1 MSNLGKIRTVSKTFR
16 GLCTLGLVAL
26 PLGTVL
32 FWAGFNALP
41 QTMSAPFLIN
51 VATPTLGWEARAMA
65 CAASMLPVGALC
77 YGFVC
82 LRRLFGLY
90 MEGRIFSPANVACY
104 RRLGRSLLFWAAAQF
119 LDGPLLTL
127 ALTSANPP
135 GQHMITIG
143 VGSGE
148 LTALFLGGVVL
159 LVSWVMDEGRR
170 LEEDQLLTI

>member
-1 MSNLGKIRTVSKTFR
+1 
-16 GLCTLGLVAL
+16 
-26 PLGTVL
+26 
-32 FWAGFNALP
+32 
-41 QTMSAPFLIN
+41 
-51 VATPTLGWEARAMA
+51 
-65 CAASMLPVGALC
+65 
-77 YGFVC
+77 
-82 LRRLFGLY
+82 
-90 MEGRIFSPANVACY
+90 MEGHIFSPTTVACY

-119 LDGPLLTL
+119 LGTPLLTL

-159 LVSWVMDEGRR
+159 LVSCVMDEGRR